1 MADGGFAAGLRLN
14 VDPTGAVSG
23 GRKTEDAL
31 DGVKSKA
38 KETEQQVDRM
48 GRGSSKNLDKTGK
61 AAQGAA
67 RRMNLLVAAA
77 TAAATAFASK
87 SAGAFVT
94 YSQGLAEVSTLIDG
108 TQEEMELLDQS
119 AKNLAATYGGTATQQ
134 VNAFYQAI
142 SAGAGGVAEANQLLA
157 TANQLAVG
165 GVTDVTT
172 AVDALT
178 TVTNAYRSS
187 GLDAATASDILFTG
201 VRQGKTTVA
210 ELGSALGQVV
220 PTSAAVGIGLDEV
233 VSGIAALTATGQS
246 TSQAVTGIRQAMV
259 AVIKPTKEA
268 SDLAKALGLD
278 FSTTALRA
286 QGLAG
291 FLEEVRTKTGGS
303 QDAMAKLFGSVEALN
318 AILALTGDAG
328 VVFEDTLNEMATASG
343 ATQEAFDK
351 VSQSLSQ
358 RLSVQLGILNGKALE
373 LGELI
378 MSAVVPALEW
388 MTGNVDQLANGM
400 IVAGGLISLFFPWI
414 GVLTVVGGLILKVG
428 ENWDYFKAA
437 GQVAL
442 EYISSAT
449 GLTVDDMGSMW
460 SGFVDI
466 LKSVWQAA
474 WSVVKTSINL
484 MIGAGHAGYTIF
496 SELFP
501 QIPVVIASA
510 ITAAVNSV
518 VGGVEAMVNAAV
530 GGINKLIEGI
540 NSLLEFVGA
549 DKAAEW
555 FGVGS
560 GQIGTIGEV
569 TLGRFENDLTGE
581 LAKAGDI
588 ISRAGEQ
595 AGTDYLGNFADGF
608 ETAVQDRVARNAEE
622 LVMSQSVTPA
632 AGSGT
637 GVVIP
642 DQTVTLPEVDIPDL
656 SSGGASGSG
665 GARQAKSEIDE
676 LADAYENLKSSVD
689 PAYAATQEFEQGQA
703 LVNAALAAGI
713 ITQQEAAE
721 TMKQLKEEYTNLN
734 EEQNKGVQ
742 QAAKFF
748 TSIVSGAKSAKDA
761 VADLAAK
768 MADKLLNQGFELLL
782 GGLFGGG
789 GGGGGFLDFLFNA
802 NGNAFNQGSVQAF
815 ATGGVVDGATMFN
828 MSGGKKGVMGEA
840 GPEAIMPLSRG
851 SDGKLG
857 VKAQNNS
864 NQGSAINVN
873 VNYSIDA
880 RGTNNEAVENL
891 RAEQQ
896 RDRARLKTE
905 VIGAI
910 REAQYDRII

>member
-1 MADGGFAAGLRLN
+1 MGDFAAGLALN

-31 DGVKSKA
+31 DGVKTKA
-38 KETEQQVDRM
+38 KETEGQVNKL
-48 GRGSSKNLDKTGK
+48 GRQSEKDLTRTGR

-87 SAGAFVT
+87 SAGAFLV
-94 YSQGLAEVSTLIDG
+94 YSKGLAEVSTLIDG

-142 SAGAGGVAEANQLLA
+142 SAGAGSVAEANQLLD
-157 TANQLAVG
+157 TANKLAVG
-165 GVTDVTT
+165 GVTDITT

-201 VRQGKTTVA
+201 VRKGKTTVA

-246 TSQAVTGIRQAMV
+246 TAQAVTGIRQAMV

-318 AILALTGDAG
+318 AVLALTGDAG
-328 VVFEDTLNEMATASG
+328 IVFEDTLNEMATAGG

-358 RLSVQLGILNGKALE
+358 RLSVQLGILNAKALE

-388 MTGNVDQLANGM
+388 ATSNVDQLANGM
-400 IVAGGLISLFFPWI
+400 ITAGALISLFFPWI
-414 GVLTVVGGLILKVG
+414 GVLTAIAGLILKVG

-442 EYISSAT
+442 EYISEAT
-449 GLTVDDMGSMW
+449 GFTVDDLSTAW

-466 LKSVWQAA
+466 IKGVWSTA
-474 WSVVKTSINL
+474 WNIVKTSLNL
-484 MIGAGHAGYTIF
+484 MIGSGNAAYTIF

-501 QIPVVIASA
+501 QIPIIIASA

-518 VGGVEAMVNAAV
+518 ISGVESMVNAAV
-530 GGINKLIEGI
+530 SGINKLIEGL
-540 NSLLEFVGA
+540 NSILEFVGA

-555 FGVGS
+555 FGIGS
-560 GQIGTIGEV
+560 GQISTIGEV
-569 TLGRFENDLTGE
+569 SLGRFENNLSGE
-581 LAKAGDI
+581 LSKAGDI
-588 ISRAGEQ
+588 IARAGEQ
-595 AGTDYLGNFADGF
+595 AGTDYLGKFGDGF
-608 ETAVQDRVARNAEE
+608 NQAVKDRVARNAEE
-622 LVMSQSVTPA
+622 LVMSQAVTA
-632 AGSGT
+632 INGSGT
-637 GVVIP
+637 GVTIP
-642 DQTVTLPEVDIPDL
+642 DQTVTTPEVEIPDTSGTGSRG
-656 SSGGASGSG
+656 SSGGSSASKD
-665 GARQAKSEIDE
+665 AINE
-676 LADAYENLKSSVD
+676 LADAYDNLKSSID
-689 PAYAATQEFEQGQA
+689 PAYAASKEFEENQA
-703 LVNAALAAGI
+703 LVKAALDAGI

-721 TMKQLKEEYTNLN
+721 TLRQLKEEYKEVNQ
-734 EEQNKGVQ
+734 EQSEGVKK
-742 QAAKFF
+742 ASKFF
-748 TSIVSGAKSAKDA
+748 ASIVGGAKSAKEA
-761 VADLAAK
+761 VADLAANLS
-768 MADKLLNQGFELLL
+768 DKLLNQGFELLL
-782 GGLFGGG
+782 GALFP

-802 NGNAFNQGSVQAF
+802 NGNAFNNGKVMAF
-815 ATGGVVDGATMFN
+815 ANGGVVNGATMFG
-828 MSGGKKGVMGEA
+828 MSGNKLGVMGEA
-840 GPEAIMPLSRG
+840 GPEAILPLSRG
-851 SDGKLG
+851 NDGKLG
-857 VKAQNNS
+857 VKSEGRSQQVNHTS
-864 NQGSAINVN
+864 VN
-873 VNYSIDA
+873 VTYTIDA
-880 RGTNNEAVENL
+880 RATNNEAVENIRQEL
-891 RAEQQ
+891 TKHRAELPGVIIDTYRRGKKQ
-896 RDRARLKTE
+896 RLID
-905 VIGAI
+905 
-910 REAQYDRII
+910 